1 MHAGYI
7 AHCRRCYDE
16 INPGYAMTIDERLE
30 KLTERHEALTQAVD
44 LLAAMYQQNER
55 RLAQVLDAINRLAN
69 IAEAHD
75 VRLDDHE
82 RPSDDPSHAA

>member
-1 MHAGYI
+1 
-7 AHCRRCYDE
+7 
-16 INPGYAMTIDERLE
+16 MTIDERLE

-55 RLAQVLDAINRLAN
+55 RLTQVLDAINRLAN

-75 VRLDDHE
+75 VRLDDQE
-82 RPSDDPSHAA
+82 RSPNDPRSAA

>member
-7 AHCRRCYDE
+7 ARRVRCYDE
-16 INPGYAMTIDERLE
+16 INLGNAMTIDERLE

-75 VRLDDHE
+75 VRLDDQEHS
-82 RPSDDPSHAA
+82 SDDPSNAA

>member
-1 MHAGYI
+1 MMESILG
-7 AHCRRCYDE
+7 
-16 INPGYAMTIDERLE
+16 NAMSIDERLE

-55 RLAQVLDAINRLAN
+55 RLTQVLDAINRLAN

-75 VRLDDHE
+75 VRLDDQEHSSGD
-82 RPSDDPSHAA
+82 PSDAA

>member
-1 MHAGYI
+1 MM
-7 AHCRRCYDE
+7 
-16 INPGYAMTIDERLE
+16 NVPGWAMTIDERLE

-55 RLAQVLDAINRLAN
+55 RLTQVLDAINRLAN

-75 VRLDDHE
+75 VRLDENEQH
-82 RPSDDPSHAA
+82 PPDDPSRAA

>member
-1 MHAGYI
+1 M
-7 AHCRRCYDE
+7 D
-16 INPGYAMTIDERLE
+16 IDERLE
-30 KLTERHEALTQAVD
+30 KLAERHEALTQTVD

-82 RPSDDPSHAA
+82 RSPDDPPPAA